1 MAHFAKIEDGV
12 VTSVTVIDNK
22 DILDE
27 SDTESEEIGI
37 QLCVGFFGGTWLQTS
52 YNGSFR
58 KNYAGIGD
66 KYDTVRDAFIAPSNY
81 PSWVLNESTCQWET
95 TVPIP
100 DGTTE
105 NDFVEWNEDTLSWIV
120 TKYEAV

>member
-1 MAHFAKIEDGV
+1 MAHFAKIEDNL
-12 VTSVTVIDNK
+12 VTDITVIDNK
-22 DILDE
+22 DMLDE
-27 SDTESEEIGI
+27 YGAESEDIGI
-37 QLCVGFFGGTWLQTS
+37 QLCIGFFGGDWVQTS

-58 KNYAGIGD
+58 KNYAGMGD
-66 KYDTVRDAFIAPSNY
+66 TYDAARDAFIPPRNH

-105 NDFVEWNEDTLSWIV
+105 NDFVEWNEDTLSWVV
-120 TKYEAV
+120 TKYETV